1 MPTNVVMPQ
10 MGESIAEG
18 TIVRWIKKV
27 GDQVDRDEPLF
38 EISTDKVD
46 AEIPSPAAGQLAE
59 IRVKEGETVPVNSV
73 VAVIGTVGEAPAAPS
88 ATVPEAAV
96 GQPEQPATQAAA
108 AAAPPTPAAKDKKQ
122 QKEDEEEEDD
132 EESPRQKSSP
142 LVRRIAREHNVDV
155 RNIQGTG
162 INGRVTKGDILAYI
176 ESGAAAPPAAAAPS
190 APVEAPSAPVAAA
203 SATVEAPTVP
213 VEAPSAPVAPATE
226 PAPGPVYKPGE
237 SVQIVPMSV
246 MRKKIAEHMVLS
258 AHTSP
263 HVYSVYE
270 VNFGRIS
277 ALRDKKKAEFD
288 AAGTKLTYTAFIAKA
303 VIDALRQFPIVNAS
317 VDGSNIVY
325 KKDINLG
332 IAVALDNGLI
342 VPVIRNAD
350 ERNLL
355 GLSRAINDLAAR
367 ARAKK
372 LNPEEVQGGTFT
384 ITNPGIFGALYGLPL
399 INLPQVA
406 ILGVGT
412 IEKRAVVID
421 DAIAIK
427 PMCHITLGYDHR
439 LIDGADA
446 GRFLLFLKERLEGF
460 DESS

>member
-46 AEIPSPAAGQLAE
+46 AEIPSPAAGQLSE
-59 IRVKEGETVPVNSV
+59 IKVKEGETVPVNSV
-73 VAVIGTVGEAPAAPS
+73 VAIIGAADEAVAAPS
-88 ATVPEAAV
+88 APAAEPTLPEAAV
-96 GQPEQPATQAAA
+96 GQPETSPAKPTATPAPAA
-108 AAAPPTPAAKDKKQ
+108 AAAPMD
-122 QKEDEEEEDD
+122 EDEEEADED
-132 EESPRQKSSP
+132 SPRQKSSP
-142 LVRRIAREHNVDV
+142 LVRRIAREHNVDI
-155 RNIQGTG
+155 RHIQGTG
-162 INGRVTKGDILAYI
+162 INGRVTKSDILGFI
-176 ESGAAAPPAAAAPS
+176 ESGGAAAKPAAPS
-190 APVEAPSAPVAAA
+190 APPGAGAAPPVSRATPSAPSAP
-203 SATVEAPTVP
+203 T
-213 VEAPSAPVAPATE
+213 
-226 PAPGPVYKPGE
+226 PAPGPVYRPGE
-237 SVQIVPMSV
+237 NVQIVPMSV

-270 VNFGRIS
+270 VDFGRVA
-277 ALRDKKKAEFD
+277 ALREKKKAEFE
-288 AAGTKLTYTAFIAKA
+288 AAGAKLTYTAFIAK
-303 VIDALRQFPIVNAS
+303 VIVDALRQFPIVNAS
-317 VDGSNIVY
+317 IDGSNIVY

-332 IAVALDNGLI
+332 VAVALDNGLI

-372 LNPEEVQGGTFT
+372 LNPDEVQGGTFT

-399 INLPQVA
+399 INQPQVA
-406 ILGVGT
+406 ILGVGA
-412 IEKRAVVID
+412 IEKRAVVVKAEGED
-421 DAIAIK
+421 EQDAIAIR
-427 PMCHITLGYDHR
+427 PVCHVTLGYDHR

-446 GRFLLFLKERLEGF
+446 GRFLLFVKERLEAFEEGWL
-460 DESS
+460 